1 MTKFFLQCVH
11 QLYNIYVNVV
21 TSLQVTRS
29 LAPTGPSPQ
38 VSISSS
44 TSSIEQQVPDPKFLI
59 ELKATDPVQLT
70 ITRTSLQLIK
80 DLAEVWYLH
89 QYYTP

>member
-1 MTKFFLQCVH
+1 MDTYL
-11 QLYNIYVNVV
+11 L
-21 TSLQVTRS
+21 SLQVTRS

-38 VSISSS
+38 GSVSSS

-59 ELKATDPVQLT
+59 ELKATDPVQVT
-70 ITRTSLQLIK
+70 ITRTSIQLIK

-89 QYYTP
+89 QYYTS